1 MDFWLVLGLLQT
13 QHVSQTLHTLLD
25 HSIAAGREAGD
36 TYSKL
41 AEVHVKQDGKADAAQ
56 AYVEASKAY
65 QRVDKSSMQAF
76 PSCSSL
82 LTHQCQCMEACLVVG
97 LKPPVNLHRRLAHFL
112 LEPAIMP
119 DHTNM
124 FCCFRPAVALHITC
138 LIFKLAP
145 RISLLRDMPCL

>member
-1 MDFWLVLGLLQT
+1 MVTVNEKFHTTIRRQIQQLLSESAYMDFWLVLGLLQT

-82 LTHQCQCMEACLVVG
+82 LTHQCQCMEACL
-97 LKPPVNLHRRLAHFL
+97 A
-112 LEPAIMP
+112 LE
-119 DHTNM
+119 H
-124 FCCFRPAVALHITC
+124 
-138 LIFKLAP
+138 
-145 RISLLRDMPCL
+145 